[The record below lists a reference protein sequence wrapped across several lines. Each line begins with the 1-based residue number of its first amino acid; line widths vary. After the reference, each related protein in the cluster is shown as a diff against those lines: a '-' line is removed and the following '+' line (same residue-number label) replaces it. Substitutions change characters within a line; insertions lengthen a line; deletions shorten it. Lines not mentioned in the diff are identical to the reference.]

1 MSLLRWCVLFYWLNV
16 PIPALQIETTVSVC
30 TDIHLTVQM
39 SPNTISSEMWQCL
52 QRGHVYLVSKKAI
65 DTRINQTVHDY
76 YRALVDYDNDH
87 FKFAKRNKDSR
98 RELRSLQRQI
108 ITMLTRLRYFAT
120 GFNVPSFINLSD
132 GRRLRLINE
141 HIRSVR
147 EVLHYVETVPPVI
160 QDFKSRVRNITFVS
174 DEYAV
179 YRRDMYRRLFEES
192 LVELRDWVRE
202 QYVSW
207 FREQHV

>member
-1 MSLLRWCVLFYWLNV
+1 M
-16 PIPALQIETTVSVC
+16 
-30 TDIHLTVQM
+30 
-39 SPNTISSEMWQCL
+39 
-52 QRGHVYLVSKKAI
+52 
-65 DTRINQTVHDY
+65 
-76 YRALVDYDNDH
+76 
-87 FKFAKRNKDSR
+87 
-98 RELRSLQRQI
+98 
-108 ITMLTRLRYFAT
+108 
-120 GFNVPSFINLSD
+120 PSFINLSD

>member
-1 MSLLRWCVLFYWLNV
+1 MIAFIMLALLMVLS
-16 PIPALQIETTVSVC
+16 PALQIDTAVSVC
-30 TDIHLTVQM
+30 TDIHFTLQM
-39 SPNTISSEMWQCL
+39 SPDTISSEILQCL

-76 YRALVDYDNDH
+76 YRALVDYDNEH

-147 EVLHYVETVPPVI
+147 EVLHYVKTVPPVI

-174 DEYAV
+174 DEHAV
-179 YRRDMYRRLFEES
+179 VRRDMYRRLFEES

-202 QYVSW
+202 QYVN
-207 FREQHV
+207 